1 MKQFEEELQSSK
13 IKTGETI
20 RKYIFDLLALVIV
33 LALVALSLDVFGLV
47 EVTSVNLIEFLTL
60 WILYFLAAM
69 LLNIDFYKKGA
80 FVGKSTDKFAT
91 VIDEYSNMVNLLS
104 GEQIKGLY
112 PFCEK
117 YNEDAKIRMQT
128 EILKGEGIPFDDF
141 EKGNEKHK
149 PLKTCTIK
157 ELNFLHYNKLQILA
171 IIKAK
176 RVKIKGISVNLLLST
191 ISASDTTDIGDNE
204 KTLQNKRVFYSV
216 SRYILNTLLLS
227 MVGLKDIQEWGW
239 SGIILVLF
247 KVAYVLATTYMSYFK
262 GYDNVTINLCNHFTR
277 KTDILKMYLNYQPK
291 IEELVIEEQ

>member
-47 EVTSVNLIEFLTL
+47 EVTSVNLVEFLTL

-80 FVGKSTDKFAT
+80 FVGKSTDKFTT
-91 VIDEYSNMVNLLS
+91 VIDEYSNIVNLLS

-141 EKGNEKHK
+141 EKGSGKHK
-149 PLKTCTIK
+149 PLKTCTVK
-157 ELNFLHYNKLQILA
+157 ELKSLQYNKLQILA

-204 KTLQNKRVFYSV
+204 RTLQNKRVFYSV

-239 SGIILVLF
+239 SGIILVIF

-291 IEELVIEEQ
+291 TEELVIEEQ